1 MILLDPQLIAFE
13 AIVKEGTVHA
23 AAESLFLT
31 QTAVTQ
37 RLRQLE
43 QKLKATLFIRSRRG
57 MLLTIE
63 GEQLHRYC
71 QRVTEMGGAVLASI
85 QGAGTLS
92 NLRIKIAG
100 PTSVMRSRII
110 PQCQSVMK
118 EFPKLHITCLIND
131 SFDISHQ
138 LKSGEFDL
146 VILSPEQ
153 VTQEMESKSLM
164 PEHYLLVCSAKWKD
178 RGLIE
183 ILSHEKIIDFG
194 QDDQMTF
201 SYLKKYDLL
210 QYIQTERHFINNTE
224 SIAQFFIHEFGYG
237 VLSREFAAPYI
248 QSGELIIL
256 NENQSYPN
264 PISLAWYLRPE
275 QPNYFSALIQTIK

>member
-1 MILLDPQLIAFE
+1 MILLDAQLVAFE
-13 AIVKEGTVHA
+13 AIVREGTVHG

-57 MLLTIE
+57 MLLTAE

-71 QRVTEMGGAVLASI
+71 QRVTEMSSAVLTRI

-92 NLRIKIAG
+92 NLRVKIAG

-110 PQCQSVMK
+110 PHCKEIMK
-118 EFPKLHITCLIND
+118 KFPKLHMSFLID
-131 SFDISHQ
+131 DHIDISHQ
-138 LKSGEFDL
+138 LKSGAFDL
-146 VILSPEQ
+146 VILSPEH
-153 VTQEMESKSLM
+153 VTHEMVSKPLE
-164 PEHYLLVCSAKWKD
+164 PEQYLLVCSVQWAHRK
-178 RGLIE
+178 LID
-183 ILSHEKIIDFG
+183 IISNEKIIDFG

-210 QYIQTERHFINNTE
+210 KYIQTERHFVNNTE
-224 SIAQFFIHEFGYG
+224 SIAQLFINELGYG
-237 VLSREFAAPYI
+237 VLSKEFAAPYI
-248 QSGELIIL
+248 KSGELLVI
-256 NENQSYPN
+256 NENKSYLN
-264 PISLAWYLRPE
+264 PISLAWYPRPE
-275 QPNYFSALIQTIK
+275 QPDYFSAIIHAIK

>member
-1 MILLDPQLIAFE
+1 MLDPQLIAFE
-13 AIVKEGTVHA
+13 AIVREGTVHA

-43 QKLKATLFIRSRRG
+43 QKLKITLFIRSRRG
-57 MLLTIE
+57 MQLTPE

-71 QRVTEMGGAVLASI
+71 QRVAEMGCSVLTSI

-110 PQCQSVMK
+110 PQCREIMK
-118 EFPKLHITCLIND
+118 TFPKLYLSFLIDD
-131 SFDISHQ
+131 SMDISHQ
-138 LKSGEFDL
+138 LKSGTFDL
-146 VILSPEQ
+146 VVLSPEQ
-153 VTQEMESKSLM
+153 VTQEMISKPLQ
-164 PEHYLLVCSAKWKD
+164 PEHYLLVCSAKWKHRRLTD
-178 RGLIE
+178 I
-183 ILSHEKIIDFG
+183 ISKEKIIDFG

-210 QYIQTERHFINNTE
+210 KFVQTERHFVNNTE
-224 SIAQFFIHEFGYG
+224 SIAQLFISELGYG
-237 VLSREFAAPYI
+237 VLSKEFADPYI
-248 QSGELIIL
+248 DSGELLVI
-256 NENQSYPN
+256 NEHKSYTN
-264 PISLAWYLRPE
+264 NLSLGWYPRPE
-275 QPNYFSALIQTIK
+275 QPDYFSAILQAIK